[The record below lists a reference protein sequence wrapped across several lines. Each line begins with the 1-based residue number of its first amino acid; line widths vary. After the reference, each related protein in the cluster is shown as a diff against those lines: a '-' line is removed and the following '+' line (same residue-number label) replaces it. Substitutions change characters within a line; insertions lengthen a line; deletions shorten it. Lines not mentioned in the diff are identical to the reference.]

1 MAKLIVNAVI
11 ILCYIKFLLKG
22 LEREILLLALKKQT
36 AMLSTAYGKG
46 HKAGSS
52 VWPLKSESRL

>member
-11 ILCYIKFLLKG
+11 MLCYIKFLLKG
-22 LEREILLLALKKQT
+22 LEREIFLLALKKQI

-46 HKAGSS
+46 RKARSS
-52 VWPLKSESRL
+52 VWPLKSESSL